1 MFVAFLRYRTW
12 LIRYYNSYK
21 KEGVILKEIGEALR
35 EARENIGISIEEA
48 ANDLKLRPS
57 QIENL
62 EAGKR
67 EAFKDVF
74 FLKYF
79 IRDYSKYLGLNYE
92 DMIDE
97 FNEYLFECTS
107 KISLDEIKKAK
118 KKLEKNQKKEDK
130 KIRSPYTLERDH
142 RIYIPTIIIYII
154 ITILVLGIGYYIFSL
169 FDGDDFQNENDN
181 IITRERVIR

>member
-1 MFVAFLRYRTW
+1 M
-12 LIRYYNSYK
+12 
-21 KEGVILKEIGEALR
+21 KEGVILKEIGETLK

-48 ANDLKLRPS
+48 SNDLKLRPS

-62 EAGKR
+62 EAGNR

-118 KKLEKNQKKEDK
+118 RKLEKKQKKEDK
-130 KIRSPYTLERDH
+130 RIKSPYTLERKN
-142 RIYIPTIIIYII
+142 RFYIPTIIIYII
-154 ITILVLGIGYYIFSL
+154 IVILILGIGYYIFSL
-169 FDGDDFQNENDN
+169 FGGDDFEKENDN
-181 IITRERVIR
+181 VITSEHLIR

>member
-1 MFVAFLRYRTW
+1 M
-12 LIRYYNSYK
+12 
-21 KEGVILKEIGEALR
+21 KEGVNLKEIGEALK

-62 EAGKR
+62 EAGNR

-74 FLKYF
+74 YLKYF

-118 KKLEKNQKKEDK
+118 KKLEKKQKKQDK
-130 KIRSPYTLERDH
+130 VIKSPYTLEKNDRF
-142 RIYIPTIIIYII
+142 YIPPFVIYII
-154 ITILVLGIGYYIFSL
+154 VGVILLGIGYYIFSL
-169 FDGDDFQNENDN
+169 FDGDDFEKEKDNVITSENTN
-181 IITRERVIR
+181 R

>member
-1 MFVAFLRYRTW
+1 MAYKILIFL
-12 LIRYYNSYK
+12 L
-21 KEGVILKEIGEALR
+21 KEGIILKEIGEALK

-48 ANDLKLRPS
+48 ANDLKIRPA

-62 EAGKR
+62 EAGNR
-67 EAFKDVF
+67 EAFDDVF

-97 FNEYLFECTS
+97 FNEYLFEATS

-118 KKLEKNQKKEDK
+118 KKIEKKEK
-130 KIRSPYTLERDH
+130 KQEKRIRSPYTLDKKQRF
-142 RIYIPTIIIYII
+142 YISPIIIYVIVGII
-154 ITILVLGIGYYIFSL
+154 VLVICYYIFSL
-169 FDGDDFQNENDN
+169 FNGDDFEKENNETATSVN
-181 IITRERVIR
+181 IIK

>member
-1 MFVAFLRYRTW
+1 M
-12 LIRYYNSYK
+12 
-21 KEGVILKEIGEALR
+21 KEIGESLK

-48 ANDLKLRPS
+48 AGDLKVRPS

-62 EAGKR
+62 EAGNR

-79 IRDYSKYLGLNYE
+79 IRDYSKYLGLNHE

-118 KKLEKNQKKEDK
+118 RKLEKKEEK
-130 KIRSPYTLERDH
+130 KIKSPYTLERKDH
-142 RIYIPTIIIYII
+142 FYIPNIVFYII
-154 ITILVLGIGYYIFSL
+154 IIIIVLGICYYIFSM
-169 FDGDDFQNENDN
+169 FKSDDFEKEKDNVITSEN
-181 IITRERVIR
+181 VIR

>member
-1 MFVAFLRYRTW
+1 M
-12 LIRYYNSYK
+12 
-21 KEGVILKEIGEALR
+21 KEGVILKEIGEALK

-62 EAGKR
+62 EAGNR

-74 FLKYF
+74 YLKYF

-107 KISLDEIKKAK
+107 K
-118 KKLEKNQKKEDK
+118 KKLEKKQKKQTNVIK
-130 KIRSPYTLERDH
+130 SPYTLEKNDRF
-142 RIYIPTIIIYII
+142 YIPPFIVYII
-154 ITILVLGIGYYIFSL
+154 IGVVVLGIGYYVFSL
-169 FDGDDFQNENDN
+169 FNSDDFEKEKDNVITSEN
-181 IITRERVIR
+181 IIR